1 MHACQTTGLGGS
13 PTYIYIFMG
22 RRHGIRGWVNKAELE
37 AKGTRVLEFDMV
49 GNIQLFQSAG

>member
-1 MHACQTTGLGGS
+1 
-13 PTYIYIFMG
+13 MG

-37 AKGTRVLEFDMV
+37 EKGTRVREFDMV